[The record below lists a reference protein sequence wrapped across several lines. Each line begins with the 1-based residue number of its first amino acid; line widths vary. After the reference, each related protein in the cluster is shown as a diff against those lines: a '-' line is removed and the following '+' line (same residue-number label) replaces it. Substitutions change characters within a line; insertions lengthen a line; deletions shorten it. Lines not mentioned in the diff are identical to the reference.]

1 MNPTQT
7 LIGHCEFLLDPP
19 PPPTDPFSTMTA
31 HNGLFRIDPRVEGN
45 KLVES
50 QFKQYATKNDFS
62 AATTTESGRVA
73 VASNKGDI
81 RLFDSIGKNAKV
93 SYPESSA
100 RFCRL
105 LMMRSFVD
113 RTPRSWRPYYRR
125 RRVGGRPMDHRDLQ
139 DLPLADR
146 HLDWQWPLYGIPRFR
161 QKFPGRLQTDSS
173 EAATQARAFGIYGHG
188 DLVHSGPI

>member
-7 LIGHCEFLLDPP
+7 LIGHCELTWSDTLPDLVA
-19 PPPTDPFSTMTA
+19 DHRLAIA

-45 KLVES
+45 KLVDS

-93 SYPESSA
+93 SSDS
-100 RFCRL
+100 
-105 LMMRSFVD
+105 RS
-113 RTPRSWRPYYRR
+113 PQCCP
-125 RRVGGRPMDHRDLQ
+125 
-139 DLPLADR
+139 
-146 HLDWQWPLYGIPRFR
+146 
-161 QKFPGRLQTDSS
+161 
-173 EAATQARAFGIYGHG
+173 
-188 DLVHSGPI
+188 